1 MTNSNNT
8 NTSNFFDLV
17 ANGYG
22 YLNKVAFITPE
33 KGPKYLIANLC
44 LLSGAVNNPS
54 KTYVYCTVKGA
65 EAHALLTD
73 NIEKLQDAIKS
84 KVQVAIRVEIG
95 DLTTGSYKNAKNE
108 VVPKL
113 DARVLRISY
122 LRIGKKGEGEVLFS
136 SSTANSNEN
145 PSEGQDQNSEAPES
159 VNSAEAKPESQVPVE
174 PEANAIA
181 ESEGPTEAE
190 IQAQK
195 DREEK
200 RKKAEAA
207 LAAAQAAMEALE
219 A

>member
-8 NTSNFFDLV
+8 NTSNFFDFV

-22 YLNKVAFITPE
+22 YLNKVAIITPD

-65 EAHALLTD
+65 EAHALLMD
-73 NIEKLQDAIKS
+73 NLDKLQNAINS
-84 KVQVAIRVEIG
+84 KVPVAIRVEIG
-95 DLTTGSYKNAKNE
+95 DLTTGSYKNGKGE
-108 VVPKL
+108 FVPKL
-113 DARVLRISY
+113 DARVLRISH

-136 SSTANSNEN
+136 SSSTTNEN

-174 PEANAIA
+174 SEANVPA

-195 DREEK
+195 DLEEK
-200 RKKAEAA
+200 RKKAQEA
-207 LAAAQAAMEALE
+207 LAAAQAAMKALE